1 MNNMRIQL
9 KKNSQINKK
18 NRGSFLYS
26 QLNKDN
32 HRDDILVL
40 SSEFIEGFNQSNDKA
55 SYLKLSGVPSEIKS
69 ENNGPYLKLI
79 NARIETAWQL
89 GTASPS
95 FGTCELSYLPY
106 SGSLITST
114 TNLIFTY
121 VSMREKIEKNLIDWL
136 VEKFFSEQET

>member
-1 MNNMRIQL
+1 MH
-9 KKNSQINKK
+9 KNKL
-18 NRGSFLYS
+18 G
-26 QLNKDN
+26 
-32 HRDDILVL
+32 DDILVL

-69 ENNGPYLKLI
+69 ENNGPHLKLI
-79 NARIETAWQL
+79 NARIETVWQL

-95 FGTCELSYLPY
+95 FGSCELSYLPY

-121 VSMREKIEKNLIDWL
+121 VSMREKIEKNLIDWV
-136 VEKFFSEQET
+136 VEKFFSEHKA